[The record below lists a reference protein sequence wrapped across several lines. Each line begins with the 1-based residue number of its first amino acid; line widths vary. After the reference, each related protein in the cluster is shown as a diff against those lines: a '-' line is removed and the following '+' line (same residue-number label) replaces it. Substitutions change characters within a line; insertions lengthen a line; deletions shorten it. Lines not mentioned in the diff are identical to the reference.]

1 MVPLS
6 PAKVQVKEIGQ
17 VALVVKDVQLV
28 SENYW
33 TILGIG
39 PWTFRA
45 WEPPLIHD
53 RRYKGRPAWAR
64 ERLAVT
70 TVGKVGFELCQY
82 IDGDSIYQDFL
93 AEHGEG
99 LQHLNFQV
107 DDQDATAEILAK
119 QGFPSIRSGRQG
131 PDGRTGNYIYI
142 EPLHATWELV
152 VRRRGPQTAE
162 PVRQLE
168 AAPASPAKVP
178 VKAFGQVGLVVKDAQ
193 SVAENY
199 WNILGIGPWQIY
211 SWEEPLVHDHLY
223 HGKPAW
229 VRAKV
234 AQAQVGAVQLELYQP
249 VAGESIYGD
258 FLKERGEG
266 LHHISFFVD
275 NVDET
280 AAELVKE
287 GFPSLESGRFGD
299 NGAYNC
305 LDIKPLRTLWQIV
318 KRPTNMGVVPFPYP
332 KESA

>member
-1 MVPLS
+1 MVPVS

-39 PWTFRA
+39 PWNIHP

-64 ERLAVT
+64 ERLAT
-70 TVGKVGFELCQY
+70 TRVAGVGFELCQY

-93 AEHGEG
+93 MEHGEG

-107 DDQDATAEILAK
+107 DDQDAVAEILAK
-119 QGFPSIRSGRQG
+119 QGFPSIRSGRRG

-142 EPLHATWELV
+142 EPLHAIWELV
-152 VRRRGPQTAE
+152 QRRERPAE
-162 PVRQLE
+162 APVHPPE
-168 AAPASPAKVP
+168 TTPVSPAKVK
-178 VKAFGQVGLVVKDAQ
+178 VKEFGQVGIVVKDAET
-193 SVAENY
+193 VAKAY
-199 WNILGIGPWQIY
+199 WNILGIGPWNIY
-211 SWEEPLVHDHLY
+211 SWEEPLVYDHKY
-223 HGKPAW
+223 HGKPTW
-229 VRAKV
+229 IRAKV
-234 AQAQVGAVQLELYQP
+234 AQAQVGALQLELYQP
-249 VAGESIYGD
+249 VEGDSIYGD

-280 AAELVKE
+280 AEELVKE
-287 GFPSLESGRFGD
+287 GFTSLESGHYGD
-299 NGAYNC
+299 NGAYYC
-305 LDIKPLRTLWQIV
+305 IDIKPLRTLWQIV
-318 KRPTNMGVVPFPYP
+318 QCPTSMGVEPIRYP
-332 KESA
+332 KETA